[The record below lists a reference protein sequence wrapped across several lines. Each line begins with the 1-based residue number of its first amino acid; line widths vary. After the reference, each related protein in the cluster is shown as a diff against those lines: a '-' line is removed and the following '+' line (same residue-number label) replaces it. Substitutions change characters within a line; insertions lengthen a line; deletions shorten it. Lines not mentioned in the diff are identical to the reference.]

1 MIRRIIF
8 LLILVNA
15 SLLVSAQQE
24 GTDNFYEANQVDSLP
39 KLYVNDS
46 LIQIEDFI
54 YQYIRWKEGMNEG
67 EKVALSYL
75 VDTNGYIV
83 SIELLDIPKHC
94 ELCLK
99 EFVRV
104 ITSLPRLK
112 PAYKD
117 GIPVNVKLKQVFYF
131 NIQR

>member
-1 MIRRIIF
+1 MTRRIIF
-8 LLILVNA
+8 LLILAN
-15 SLLVSAQQE
+15 SFLLVSAQQK
-24 GTDNFYEANQVDSLP
+24 GTDNFYETSQVDSLP

-67 EKVALSYL
+67 EKIVLSYL

-83 SIELLDIPKHC
+83 SIELLEIPKHC

-112 PAYKD
+112 PAYKE
-117 GIPVNVKLKQVFYF
+117 GKPVNVKLKQIFYF
-131 NIQR
+131 KIKR